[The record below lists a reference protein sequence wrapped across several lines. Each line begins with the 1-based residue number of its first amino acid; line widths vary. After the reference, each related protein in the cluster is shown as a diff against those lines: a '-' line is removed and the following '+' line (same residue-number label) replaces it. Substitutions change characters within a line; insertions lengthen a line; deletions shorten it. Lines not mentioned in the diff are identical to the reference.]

1 MAILTKYLSPEY
13 EMKLV
18 AGTKQDS
25 EESSDY
31 IVREM
36 GLNFTSLPEMHRSL
50 HPVRDYK
57 SYKELRK
64 IIREYKPDIVHT
76 HAAKAGALGRLAAL
90 KEGVPVIIHT
100 FHGHVFHS
108 YFSPLKTKIFLAIER
123 YLGKRSSAIIAI
135 RERQKKDL
143 AFKYA
148 VAKPTKIRMIPLG
161 FDLSRFQE
169 GTEEKR
175 IRFRD
180 KYFVSDDE
188 IAVGII
194 GRLVPIKNHSMF
206 INSAKAVLEKTGK
219 KVRFFIIGDGESRDH
234 LLHEAAVLGLDYTYF
249 PSTAKKAV
257 FTFCSWIKDVD
268 YAVAGLDIV
277 AMTSYN
283 EGTPVS
289 LIEAQAGNRAVI
301 STNVGGIENVIS
313 KNETALLVDSNNYD
327 QFTAALL
334 KLIEDDELRNQMGS
348 KGWEFVK
355 EKFHFTRMIREVSEL
370 YRSLLKK
377 RYGR

>member
-135 RERQKKDL
+135 SERQKKDL

-234 LLHEAAVLGLDYTYF
+234 LLHEAAVLGLDYT
-249 PSTAKKAV
+249 
-257 FTFCSWIKDVD
+257 
-268 YAVAGLDIV
+268 
-277 AMTSYN
+277 
-283 EGTPVS
+283 
-289 LIEAQAGNRAVI
+289 
-301 STNVGGIENVIS
+301 
-313 KNETALLVDSNNYD
+313 
-327 QFTAALL
+327 
-334 KLIEDDELRNQMGS
+334 
-348 KGWEFVK
+348 
-355 EKFHFTRMIREVSEL
+355 
-370 YRSLLKK
+370 
-377 RYGR
+377 